1 MLLKLSAIT
10 VLALLSLS
18 PPQSQA
24 DEIATLKRQMQELK
38 AQQTSIERDLQAI
51 KSILQQAQQPQ
62 APAGDPFVS
71 KTIAIAN
78 EPAQGSESA
87 KVTVV
92 EVSDYHCP
100 FCRRQTLQTLPP
112 LLTDYVKSGKVKFV
126 FVDYPIAQLHPDAF
140 QSHEAA
146 ECAGDQGKYW
156 QMHGSLFTNAPVKDA
171 AQLTAQ
177 AKTLGLDEGKFG
189 SCLSGGVHA
198 AAIRDSIARMQQLG
212 VGGTPLMLIGLT
224 PAPGAPMK
232 VVSSVYG
239 ARPYAD
245 FKTAID
251 AALAQA
257 R

>member
-1 MLLKLSAIT
+1 MLLKLPA
-10 VLALLSLS
+10 VALLALFSLS
-18 PPQSQA
+18 PPQTQA
-24 DEIATLKRQMQELK
+24 DEIAALKRQMQELK
-38 AQQTSIERDLQAI
+38 AQQTAMERDLQTI
-51 KSILQQAQQPQ
+51 KSILQQAQ

-78 EPAQGSESA
+78 EPTRGEASA

-92 EVSDYHCP
+92 EVSDFHCP
-100 FCRRQTLQTLPP
+100 FCKRQTLQTVPQLI
-112 LLTDYVKSGKVKFV
+112 TDYVDSGKVKYV
-126 FVDYPIAQLHPDAF
+126 FVDYPIAQLHPAAF

-146 ECAGDQGKYW
+146 NCAGDQGKYW
-156 QMHGSLFTNAPVKDA
+156 QMHNSLFTNPPARDA

-177 AKTLGLDEGKFG
+177 AKALGLDEAKFAA
-189 SCLSGGVHA
+189 CLSGQVHA
-198 AAIRDSIARMQQLG
+198 PAIRDSVARMQQLG
-212 VGGTPLMLIGLT
+212 VGGTPLTLVGLT

-232 VVSSVYG
+232 VVSSIYG

-245 FKTAID
+245 FKAAID